1 MIENVTPYAD
11 LILKTFNIIVLIYA
25 FYKFTK
31 KPENDILTRLSKLEA
46 RVDENERSLNNNWD
60 ITRSHQGMLDDIQL
74 CILYLLDFEV
84 AYCAHFSKDGEEKI
98 DTTDLDEARNI
109 IRKRLKK

>member
-1 MIENVTPYAD
+1 
-11 LILKTFNIIVLIYA
+11 
-25 FYKFTK
+25 
-31 KPENDILTRLSKLEA
+31 
-46 RVDENERSLNNNWD
+46 
-60 ITRSHQGMLDDIQL
+60 MLDDIQL

-109 IRKRLKK
+109 IRKRLKKWALFNTIAMLKEK